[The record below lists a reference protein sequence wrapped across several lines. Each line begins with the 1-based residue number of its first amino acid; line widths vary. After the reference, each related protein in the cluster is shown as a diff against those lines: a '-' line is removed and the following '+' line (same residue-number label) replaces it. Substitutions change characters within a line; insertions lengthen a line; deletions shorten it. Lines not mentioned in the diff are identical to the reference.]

1 MDNDFDRIL
10 DECVDRLNHGEAIDA
25 CLADYPE
32 QAKKLAPLL
41 RTMVQ
46 TEAAY
51 SFTPSADVKRQA
63 KQRFYAAR
71 EKPELPSFWQN
82 ILARRAVWATLASVL
97 VIVIAGYFALRATA
111 FPGEPPTLIVASP
124 AVEGNFA
131 FLVSDEVNAIAD
143 FDNLYITVSK
153 VGVLQTGAAEKWVE
167 FVPEVREFDLTLLPG
182 AKTKELWRGNI
193 PEGNYTKVVIYVSV
207 VEGILK
213 ENQQTI
219 ELKLPSNKLQINTSF
234 QVSAG
239 NVTSF
244 TYDLTVVKAGNA
256 QGGGKYLLKPQV
268 NESGA
273 SLVPLPD
280 QTLGPDKNQNGD
292 KNTDKNNPKD
302 TVSPRKTP

>member
-1 MDNDFDRIL
+1 MDNDFARIL
-10 DECVDRLNHGEAIDA
+10 DECIDRLNHGEAIDA

-32 QAKKLAPLL
+32 QAKKLEPLL

-51 SFTPSADVKRQA
+51 SFTPSLDGKRQA

-71 EKPELPSFWQN
+71 EKAEPSFWQN
-82 ILARRAVWATLASVL
+82 IFARRAVWVTLTSVL
-97 VIVIAGYFALRATA
+97 VIVIAGYFALRVTT

-124 AVEGNFA
+124 AAEGNFA

-143 FDNLYITVSK
+143 FNSLNVTVSK

-167 FVPEVREFDLTLLPG
+167 FVPEVSEFDLTLLPG
-182 AKTKELWRGNI
+182 AKTQELWRGNI
-193 PEGNYTKVVIYVSV
+193 PEGNYTKVVIYVSG

-219 ELKLPSNKLQINTSF
+219 ELKLPSNKLQINNSF

-273 SLVPLPD
+273 SQVPLPD
-280 QTLGPDKNQNGD
+280 PTLGPDKNQNGD
-292 KNTDKNNPKD
+292 KNTNKNNPKD
-302 TVSPRKTP
+302 TVSPRQTP